1 MEGEEVGKGREE
13 GGGGEGVRGDGT
25 EKRKG
30 RREGGEK
37 GKKRMQRMKMDEGRR
52 EPIRSYRLL
61 KGEQPINLSPT
72 VQIYVVCTYY
82 CVLSPCVLSPCSAF

>member
-1 MEGEEVGKGREE
+1 MYPTERRKAADGRLVEGGAGLWWQCCPRRRQKARDLDQRA
-13 GGGGEGVRGDGT
+13 GGGEGVRGDGT

-37 GKKRMQRMKMDEGRR
+37 

-61 KGEQPINLSPT
+61 KGEQPINLSHT
-72 VQIYVVCTYY
+72 VQIYVVRTYY
-82 CVLSPCVLSPCSAF
+82 C